1 MPAPSIYCVLCPSFH
16 GATLLS
22 LVLGNHSR
30 IFALGDTIPTNPNHH
45 CGCGALVSECEFW
58 RQVGPVMPRP
68 RLFALPRLN
77 QAAVIAGSVAAFRL
91 GRTIR
96 FEPFAQ
102 GVEHQ
107 LAVCQSFPAF
117 AGRDIFIDGFKSVT
131 RYSALKAAGLSVR
144 GVLHLMRD
152 PRSFAASSKRK
163 NVPAAKAAAQW
174 ASLHRMI
181 SRVTEL
187 MGERVFAL
195 RYEEFCVSP
204 EEHLRR
210 IAAWMGL
217 QPEPL
222 LHPFPPGR
230 HWVGNRS
237 MRDFDGT
244 IAQRGSWRETLGA
257 AELAEIAK
265 ACGREA
271 RRLGYDLSS

>member
-1 MPAPSIYCVLCPSFH
+1 MSASSIYCVLCPSFH

-30 IFALGDTIPTNPNHH
+30 IFALGDTIPANPNHH

-58 RQVGPVMPRP
+58 QEVGTVTPRP
-68 RLFALPRLN
+68 RLFASSGLN
-77 QAAVIAGSVAAFRL
+77 QAAVIASSVAAFRL

-102 GVEHQ
+102 GFEHQ
-107 LAVCQSFPAF
+107 LAICQSFPAF
-117 AGRDIFIDGFKSVT
+117 AGRDIFIDGFKSVS
-131 RYSALKAAGLSVR
+131 RYSALKAAGFPVR

-163 NVPAAKAAAQW
+163 AVPAAKAGAQW

-181 SRVTEL
+181 NRVTRL
-187 MGERVFAL
+187 MGERVLAL

-204 EEHLRR
+204 QEHLRR
-210 IAAWMGL
+210 IEAWMAVE
-217 QPEPL
+217 PEPL

-244 IAQRGSWRETLGA
+244 IAPRESWRETLSA
-257 AELAEIAK
+257 AELAEIET
-265 ACGREA
+265 ACGGEA
-271 RRLGYDLSS
+271 RRLDYDLSS

>member
-1 MPAPSIYCVLCPSFH
+1 
-16 GATLLS
+16 LLS

-30 IFALGDTIPTNPNHH
+30 IFALGDTISANPNHH
-45 CGCGALVSECEFW
+45 CGCGALVSDCAFW
-58 RQVGPVMPRP
+58 HQVGAVMPRP
-68 RLFALPRLN
+68 EIFALPALN
-77 QAAVIAGSVAAFRL
+77 QAAVIASSVAAFRL
-91 GRTIR
+91 GKTIR

-107 LAVCQSFPAF
+107 LAVCQNFAPF
-117 AGRDIFIDGFKSVT
+117 AGRDIFIDGFKSVS
-131 RYSALKAAGLSVR
+131 RYSALKAAGFPVR
-144 GVLHLMRD
+144 GVLHLIRD

-163 NVPAAKAAAQW
+163 AVPVTEAAAQW

-181 SRVTEL
+181 ARVTRL

-195 RYEEFCVSP
+195 RYEDFCGSP

-210 IAAWMGL
+210 IEVWMGVV
-217 QPEPL
+217 PEPL

-244 IAQRGSWRETLGA
+244 IALRESWRETLGA
-257 AELAEIAK
+257 AELAEIEK
-265 ACGREA
+265 ACGRQA

>member
-30 IFALGDTIPTNPNHH
+30 IFALGDTIPANPSHH
-45 CGCGALVSECEFW
+45 CGCGALVSDCAFW
-58 RQVGPVMPRP
+58 RQVGAVMPRP
-68 RLFALPRLN
+68 ELLALPALN
-77 QAAVIAGSVAAFRL
+77 QAAVIASSVAAFRL

-96 FEPFAQ
+96 FEPFAR

-107 LAVCQSFPAF
+107 LAVCQSFAAF
-117 AGRDIFIDGFKSVT
+117 AGRDIFIDGFKSVS
-131 RYSALKAAGLSVR
+131 RYSALKAAGFSVR
-144 GVLHLMRD
+144 GVLHLVRD

-163 NVPAAKAAAQW
+163 AVPVAEAASQW
-174 ASLHRMI
+174 ASMHKTI
-181 SRVTEL
+181 ARVTRL

-195 RYEEFCVSP
+195 RYEDLCVRP

-210 IAAWMGL
+210 IQSWMGL
-217 QPEPL
+217 QSEPL
-222 LHPFPPGR
+222 LHPFPAGR

-237 MRDFDGT
+237 MRAFDGT
-244 IAQRGSWRETLGA
+244 IALRESWRETLDA
-257 AELAEIAK
+257 AELAEIEK
-265 ACGREA
+265 ACGRQA